1 MTLTRTLVTALVS
14 IAIFASPV
22 FAQTPPEVPSQS
34 RDQESEEKR
43 EQKIEEGKAL
53 MEELFNN
60 CDKDNNDALSMDE
73 YVDFGY
79 ELMVMQTEKFAPSD
93 VDLST
98 PEIAEE
104 DIKRQIREGLEPEWE
119 KLGPNENGEIPKED
133 FFKSILGE
141 DYENQEESTNTER
154 ADLTRDEEGIH
165 SNEDQEPASNEPR
178 QSDTTTR

>member
-1 MTLTRTLVTALVS
+1 MCITPSHVIVLVATAIL
-14 IAIFASPV
+14 ASPAI
-22 FAQTPPEVPSQS
+22 AQSPPEVPSHS
-34 RDQESEEKR
+34 RDQESEEKK
-43 EQKIEEGKAL
+43 EQRIEEEKAL

-73 YVDFGY
+73 YVDLSY

-98 PEIAEE
+98 LKFAEK
-104 DIKRQIREGLEPEWE
+104 DIKRQIREGLEPDWA

-141 DYENQEESTNTER
+141 DYEDQEESTDTKRTN
-154 ADLTRDEEGIH
+154 LTRDEEGID
-165 SNEDQEPASNEPR
+165 SNENQEPASNEPR
-178 QSDTTTR
+178 KSDTIIQ

>member
-34 RDQESEEKR
+34 RDQESEKKR

-60 CDKDNNDALSMDE
+60 CDKDNNDALSLDE
-73 YVDFGY
+73 FVDFNY
-79 ELMVMQTEKFAPSD
+79 ELEIMVAKKMAPPD

-98 PEIAEE
+98 PEFAEE
-104 DIKRQIREGLEPEWE
+104 HFKRQIRKGLEPEWE

-133 FFKSILGE
+133 FLKSILGE
-141 DYENQEESTNTER
+141 DYENQDESTNTER
-154 ADLTRDEEGIH
+154 VDLTRDEEGID

-178 QSDTTTR
+178 QSDTTSR